1 MNEKARCTV
10 QSIQNE
16 PAAAKVHRQ
25 LHCLVLGIPILLSF
39 LYSKL
44 SNKVIFPQPALLHT
58 LVIFENDMLFRKINL
73 VICHLKVILSKN
85 ESSDMYIIIWLQ
97 SPVVL
102 SNQYTL
108 MPIVSLRLPRPHP
121 TAAYFI
127 NTTISSESFW
137 KPG

>member
-1 MNEKARCTV
+1 MCTV

-73 VICHLKVILSKN
+73 VICILNLEVILSKN

-102 SNQYTL
+102 SNQYPL
-108 MPIVSLRLPRPHP
+108 MPS
-121 TAAYFI
+121 
-127 NTTISSESFW
+127 
-137 KPG
+137 

>member
-1 MNEKARCTV
+1 MCTV

-25 LHCLVLGIPILLSF
+25 LKECLVLGIPILLSF

-73 VICHLKVILSKN
+73 VICILNLEVILSKN

-108 MPIVSLRLPRPHP
+108 MPIVSLRLPRPLP
-121 TAAYFI
+121 TAANFI